1 MLGVYCFRHSAIYS
15 RENSLLFLR
24 GCCYEA
30 LVPMLF
36 LDLGNSYR
44 KNVRT
49 FSWYPVVAFNALI
62 SARIFKNWKKKETF
76 VLMLLRRNGGG

>member
-1 MLGVYCFRHSAIYS
+1 
-15 RENSLLFLR
+15 
-24 GCCYEA
+24 
-30 LVPMLF
+30 MLF